1 MAVRCDA
8 YFRNRIEI
16 IHAERTH
23 ALSRAAHTQYDT
35 HTQDHHRQRPRIG
48 PLIRNLSL
56 TQTTRPASL
65 VKKGC
70 SSLYTPP
77 HSLCGGRG
85 KPSNRTIIAGLIL
98 VIALSLY
105 TPRGDQYAARRLYS
119 SSGEAAIGSS
129 ARQTSRMWLMS
140 FSRIQF
146 LSSES
151 WMRRGRMRCTG
162 GTPFASAAS
171 ATSGATCIIWGEHTI
186 ERIRGYG

>member
-1 MAVRCDA
+1 MARPRVRCDFF
-8 YFRNRIEI
+8 FRNRIEI

-35 HTQDHHRQRPRIG
+35 HTHTRKITIASGLESG

-65 VKKGC
+65 VKKKAAPLC
-70 SSLYTPP
+70 TPP

-105 TPRGDQYAARRLYS
+105 AARRPVRC
-119 SSGEAAIGSS
+119 AAPLLEL
-129 ARQTSRMWLMS
+129 R
-140 FSRIQF
+140 
-146 LSSES
+146 
-151 WMRRGRMRCTG
+151 
-162 GTPFASAAS
+162 
-171 ATSGATCIIWGEHTI
+171 
-186 ERIRGYG
+186 